1 MNWTS
6 HRNSGTFIEKESARS
21 ANPVSMG
28 FEILYCA
35 RCGTRVLGGDFGSGR
50 AFRVGLRPICSGC
63 IRRELAEIV
72 TVPGSPIAVG
82 GMRRLRRPRRW

>member
-1 MNWTS
+1 MDWTS
-6 HRNSGTFIEKESARS
+6 HRDCRTFIEKEPAPP

-35 RCGTRVLGGDFGSGR
+35 RCGHRVLGGDFGSGR

-63 IRRELAEIV
+63 IRRELAAIV
-72 TVPGSPIAVG
+72 TVPGLPIAVG
-82 GMRRLRRPRRW
+82 GMRRLRRRRRW